1 LKKGLKVKYDRVYR
15 VTHRAN
21 DYMNCLWIA
30 ELIEDVGHIDDEN
43 YPQPFLDWKERL
55 KQLGVRLDGGP
66 VDI

>member
-1 LKKGLKVKYDRVYR
+1 
-15 VTHRAN
+15 
-21 DYMNCLWIA
+21 MNCFWIA